1 MRRKLREVELL
12 SEIRQPVRVELGF
25 NPWPAGTPTS
35 MHPLPPPRPCSLW
48 NLLLLLWT
56 FLNCGLGGNAQVKG
70 DIGPGAAGM
79 GTWLRHG
86 ISQPPLQA
94 DCDSLSPSRVQ
105 VSGRH
110 GVPGVAVPALA
121 GEGSQCAA
129 GDVSGEEAAQWNG
142 RGVLAPPLLPAQ
154 PSPWPHP
161 WPAHTCCDF

>member
-1 MRRKLREVELL
+1 MTSFFRDEKGNSERLSYYLKSHSQSGQSWGSTPGLL
-12 SEIRQPVRVELGF
+12 AP
-25 NPWPAGTPTS
+25 
-35 MHPLPPPRPCSLW
+35 PLPCTLCPPRPRSLW

-86 ISQPPLQA
+86 VSQPPLQA
-94 DCDSLSPSRVQ
+94 DCDSLSPSRVR

-129 GDVSGEEAAQWNG
+129 GDVSGEEAAQ
-142 RGVLAPPLLPAQ
+142 
-154 PSPWPHP
+154 
-161 WPAHTCCDF
+161 